1 MKLPELKKRFNNKY
15 VIRIVAGVLMVGML
29 GTSFSAY
36 TVYAEKGSEE
46 AATEE
51 VSTEETTE
59 DADAEDDDT
68 LSDLLSDGI
77 SVSQK
82 EIGKEETV
90 YVISDSKGNA
100 QQTIVSDH
108 LINNDDKDVLEDA
121 STLKDI
127 ENVKGDE
134 TFTQDGNKLTWQADG
149 NDIYY
154 QGTSTGETPVTQK
167 ITYYLDGEEIEPE
180 DLAGKSGKVTMRFDY
195 TNNEKVGD
203 VYVPFAAIS
212 GMILDD
218 SFTDVQVTNGKV
230 MSDGNTNIVVGYA
243 LPGLKDSLE
252 LKEGDLDDVDIP
264 DYFEVSA
271 DVENFSLDMTMTLVV
286 NAANYVG
293 TDGELDLSSID
304 DLLDTLTDAT
314 SQLEDGSAQ
323 LAEGLDTLQSNM
335 KEFSDGVSKLQ
346 TGIKSYTEGASTLAS
361 GIGTLSASTGTL
373 SDGVTTLN
381 SSAQALNA
389 GISLLN
395 STVSREFT
403 EAEKNDLMKT
413 VSATVAAQ
421 KKDIENQAA
430 ATIKAQKTDIE
441 NQAAATVAAQKST
454 IEEQASAGVTAQA
467 DSIKSQVD
475 ASVDEQAA
483 TIQSSVSTGV
493 EQQFDAGLYAQVK
506 SGATDALNGNTDL
519 INVLKAGITPQVQ
532 QGFVAQVNAA
542 MGTSF
547 TTYDDTKAAYDAV
560 YGSGAADAQVAASV
574 STQVAAVV
582 DQLAGSVADTTK
594 SVSSQ
599 VAAGAAVSASKSV
612 AEQAAVTAAESAA
625 KQAAVSTAEQVA
637 KQTAVSTAEQVAKQ
651 AAYQGAS
658 SAAGQA
664 AVSAAEAAK
673 QTVASSITA
682 TQDNGYSLVTGAQAL
697 AAGTQQLQDSIPE
710 LTQGISLLNNGAQ
723 TLTANNAALVDGAST
738 LASGTSQIVD
748 GVSQLDEGSHTLA
761 DGIVEFNEEGIEKIV
776 NAYNGDVKDIVNRL
790 QDVLDAGEAYQSYTE
805 VADGVNGSVKFVYKT
820 AAIKAED

>member
-46 AATEE
+46 TTTEE
-51 VSTEETTE
+51 ASTEETTE

-154 QGTSTGETPVTQK
+154 QGTSTEETPVTQK

-323 LAEGLDTLQSNM
+323 LAEGLDTLQSSM
-335 KEFSDGVSKLQ
+335 KEFSDGVGKLQ
-346 TGIKSYTEGASTLAS
+346 TGIKSYTDGASTLAS

-381 SSAQALNA
+381 SSAQALCA
-389 GISLLN
+389 GISTLDTALN
-395 STVSREFT
+395 TKLTDEEKAAYEATASQLAISTVDAQLADDTNPMSYNNI
-403 EAEKNDLMKT
+403 KNT
-413 VSATVAAQ
+413 AATTFYNTVASDENIASVTSELSTGISEVMASDADAQ
-421 KKDIENQAA
+421 TLQNVLTLGFKSYIVSQISSGALGTD
-430 ATIKAQKTDIE
+430 AQTAFT
-441 NQAAATVAAQKST
+441 QLVAAGYTS
-454 IEEQASAGVTAQA
+454 
-467 DSIKSQVD
+467 
-475 ASVDEQAA
+475 EQAA
-483 TIQSSVSTGV
+483 DAILQQSQGV
-493 EQQFDAGLYAQVK
+493 TLDQY
-506 SGATDALNGNTDL
+506 
-519 INVLKAGITPQVQ
+519 
-532 QGFVAQVNAA
+532 
-542 MGTSF
+542 
-547 TTYDDTKAAYDAV
+547 
-560 YGSGAADAQVAASV
+560 AASLTSSSMSSLV
-574 STQVAAVV
+574 GKISSTAAEQVVKGVASQAKDSV
-582 DQLAGSVADTTK
+582 GTSVAD
-594 SVSSQ
+594 SV
-599 VAAGAAVSASKSV
+599 K
-612 AEQAAVTAAESAA
+612 TAAETAA
-625 KQAAVSTAEQVA
+625 STA
-637 KQTAVSTAEQVAKQ
+637 
-651 AAYQGAS
+651 AS
-658 SAAGQA
+658 SAVVTGIEQA
-664 AVSAAEAAK
+664 KSS
-673 QTVASSITA
+673 VASQIEA

-723 TLTANNAALVDGAST
+723 TLTANNAALVDGAAT